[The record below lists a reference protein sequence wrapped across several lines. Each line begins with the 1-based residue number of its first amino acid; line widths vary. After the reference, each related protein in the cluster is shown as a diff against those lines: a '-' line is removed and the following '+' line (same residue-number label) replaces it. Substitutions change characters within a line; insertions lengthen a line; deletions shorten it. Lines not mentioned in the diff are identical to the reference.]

1 MVKLRCNLRNL
12 FPCFSHMSQAG
23 ISRLPYFSLRTV
35 TSQGLPLR
43 QFPTSGYVT
52 LDPADKIEEETLPLY
67 KPENYYPVSIGEVF
81 GSRYQVVSKLGYGTS
96 STIWLSRDLQE
107 GGYYTLKLCA
117 KGQSSDREITISAH
131 LKQSVNEI
139 GKRMLRIVL
148 DSFDVVGPQGS
159 VFICLIYQP
168 LGMSFTEFQNLLP
181 TGKFPKELIQRSIQ
195 LVLIALSS
203 MHESNVVHTGM
214 AIKLGEKSNGWNQ
227 YLSPNNILQGVQDIS
242 ILSKMEE
249 DEIERPIARK

>member
-96 STIWLSRDLQE
+96 STIWLSRDLQ
-107 GGYYTLKLCA
+107 
-117 KGQSSDREITISAH
+117 
-131 LKQSVNEI
+131 
-139 GKRMLRIVL
+139 
-148 DSFDVVGPQGS
+148 
-159 VFICLIYQP
+159 
-168 LGMSFTEFQNLLP
+168 
-181 TGKFPKELIQRSIQ
+181 
-195 LVLIALSS
+195 
-203 MHESNVVHTGM
+203 
-214 AIKLGEKSNGWNQ
+214 
-227 YLSPNNILQGVQDIS
+227 
-242 ILSKMEE
+242 
-249 DEIERPIARK
+249 